1 MKSIKETIKKT
12 RGSKAGVKLTP
23 KEVLYQIGCVLLA
36 SFLFAVSLDVFL
48 LPKNIVIGG
57 VTGISTILNILFHTP
72 VGLMIIL
79 INVPLV
85 IVNSFLFGPRFMIK
99 TIIGIASSSVAV
111 DLFSFL
117 PQLTDDI
124 LLCALFGGLCMGTAL
139 GLFFSKGYTT
149 GGSDLISC
157 LLKLKFPRLS
167 NATMILITD
176 SLIVLVS
183 CFVTRSYVSGLYS
196 VVAIFV
202 SSLFID
208 LVINGASRAK
218 LALIIS
224 DKPQEISAALQEKLQ
239 RGTTLLVAQGGY
251 THKDKQVVMCVVK
264 KMQIYELKTV
274 INSIAPDAFII
285 FSDAAEVR
293 GMGFESDSI

>member
-1 MKSIKETIKKT
+1 MKPIKEKIKKMK
-12 RGSKAGVKLTP
+12 KAPARQKLTP
-23 KEVLYQIGCVLLA
+23 KELFYQIGSVLLA

-48 LPKNIVIGG
+48 LPKSIVIGG
-57 VTGISTILNILFHTP
+57 VTGISTIFNILFHTP
-72 VGLMIIL
+72 VGLIILL

-85 IVNSFLFGPRFMIK
+85 IVNAFFFGPKFMVK
-99 TIIGIASSSVAV
+99 TIIGIVTSSVAV
-111 DLFSFL
+111 DLLSFL
-117 PQLTDDI
+117 PSLTDDI

-157 LLKLKFPRLS
+157 LLKLRFPRFS
-167 NATMILITD
+167 NAKMLLITD
-176 SLIVLVS
+176 SLIVFVS
-183 CFVTRSYVSGLYS
+183 CLVTRSYVSGLYS

-202 SSLFID
+202 STFFID
-208 LVINGASRAK
+208 IVINGVSRAK

-224 DKPQEISAALQEKLQ
+224 DRPREISDAIQQKLD

-264 KMQIYELKTV
+264 KTQIYELKTV
-274 INSIAPDAFII
+274 INSVAPDAFII

-293 GMGFESDSI
+293 GIGFESESI